1 MRGGT
6 HMTQNRN
13 KAKKF
18 EQLLIAMV
26 LIFLISPTAVFAKGG
41 KSVGGHSSSKTVS
54 SKSTSVGPKSTSG
67 KTSSS
72 VGSSKPSTNKT
83 NSPKTSEHVQTPSN
97 KTVIKPGVGSNIESS
112 TPSTNKTN
120 SPKTSEQV
128 KEPFTTPIT
137 KPWIGTKSEHSST
150 TGITQS
156 LVDKPNNNPSSW
168 RSYLPFYIWWASTQN
183 SHRQQVENDMQTV
196 DNHKDDQTTV
206 NNNTQTI
213 DNHKDDQTTVEND
226 AQTVESTVQ
235 DSQTTEQ
242 NKSVEWLDESD
253 RKNAPFLIAAWIGM
267 GVFFIAGFIKEKM
280 KLK

>member
-1 MRGGT
+1 
-6 HMTQNRN
+6 MTQNRN
-13 KAKKF
+13 KLKKF

-54 SKSTSVGPKSTSG
+54 SKSVSSSPKSTSG

-72 VGSSKPSTNKT
+72 VGSPKPSTNKTHSPKTSEHVKEPSNKTVIKPGAGSKIESSTQSTNKT
-83 NSPKTSEHVQTPSN
+83 NSPKTSEHV
-97 KTVIKPGVGSNIESS
+97 
-112 TPSTNKTN
+112 
-120 SPKTSEQV
+120 
-128 KEPFTTPIT
+128 KEPFTTPVT

-183 SHRQQVENDMQTV
+183 SHRQQVSNDTQTV
-196 DNHKDDQTTV
+196 DNHKNDQTTV
-206 NNNTQTI
+206 ENDTQTV